1 MLMNQRSYLNLS
13 RRTRMYIGAGVMA
26 YAAFGLL
33 LSDKAEEAFG
43 FTPTEKDKQDLREAV
58 PRLHTVERDNK

>member
-1 MLMNQRSYLNLS
+1 
-13 RRTRMYIGAGVMA
+13 MA

-43 FTPTEKDKQDLREAV
+43 FTPTQQDKERLKDIVPKVRVVEKE
-58 PRLHTVERDNK
+58 E